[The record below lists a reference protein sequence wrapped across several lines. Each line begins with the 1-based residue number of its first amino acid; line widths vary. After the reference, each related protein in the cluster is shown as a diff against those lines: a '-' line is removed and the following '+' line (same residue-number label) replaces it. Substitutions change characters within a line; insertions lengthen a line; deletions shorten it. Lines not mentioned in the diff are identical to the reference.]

1 MIKIEYFTFNPL
13 AENTY
18 VLSNEKDDAVI
29 IDPGCYFTEEERTL
43 ENYITEQGL
52 KPVQLLNT
60 HCHLDHVCGN
70 NWVHKNYGLELYM
83 HKDEKTVLE
92 FAPAAGNMYGLSFT
106 NYNGPLHYL
115 NEGDEIFLGDDKLK
129 ILLTPGHSPGSI
141 CFYCPSQNFIIDGD
155 VLFYESIGR
164 YDFPGGNEQQLYK
177 SIKEKLYSLPDET
190 IVYPGHGNPTSIGH
204 EKKNNPFV
212 QI

>member
-18 VLSNEKDDAVI
+18 VLSNEKGDAVI

-43 ENYITEQGL
+43 ENYITNQGL
-52 KPVQLLNT
+52 KPMQLLNT

-70 NWVHKNYGLELYM
+70 NWVYKNYGLELYI
-83 HKDEKTVLE
+83 HQDEKTVLE

-106 NYNGPLHYL
+106 NYNGPLHYIH
-115 NEGDEIFLGDDKLK
+115 EGDEIFLGDDRLK

-141 CFYCPSQNFIIDGD
+141 CFYCASQNFIIDGD

-190 IVYPGHGNPTSIGH
+190 IVYPGHGNSTSIGH
-204 EKKNNPFV
+204 EKRNNPFV